1 MSHAYRSSRAVIMFI
16 AVAACTLAADLA
28 LKSWSFAHVAGVP
41 VVLDPQFTGEN
52 AMIPPHQPRVLIPH
66 VLNLQLVANDGAVF
80 GSFPGGRIVFII
92 VSIAA
97 VVVIGYLFARSSA
110 KAWVTH
116 VLLALILAGAMGNL
130 YDRVR
135 FAQVRD
141 MLHMLPDLGVWPW
154 RFNLADA
161 ALMIGVGGLL
171 LISLRKRS
179 AVEEEPKHD

>member
-1 MSHAYRSSRAVIMFI
+1 MSYAYRSSRAVIVFI
-16 AVAACTLAADLA
+16 LVAACTLSADLW
-28 LKSWSFAHVAGVP
+28 LKSWSFTHVAGVP

-52 AMIPPHQPRVLIPH
+52 AMIPHHQPRVLIPH

-80 GSFPGGRIVFII
+80 GKFSGGRVVFII

-97 VVVIGYLFARSSA
+97 VVVIVYLFARSA
-110 KAWVTH
+110 ANAWVTH
-116 VLLALILAGAMGNL
+116 VLLALILAGALGNL

-141 MLHMLPDLGVWPW
+141 MLHMLPDWGVWPW

-171 LISLRKRS
+171 LISLRKRPP
-179 AVEEEPKHD
+179 AEEESKQD